1 MAIYD
6 YRGVTQKGKN
16 TRGIIDA
23 PGTSAA
29 RDKLRTQGIY
39 LQELSEVKKT
49 KTQVRLGTS
58 FFKKRASV
66 ASITRQLSFLLGAS
80 LPVDSA
86 LEGVI
91 DQAEESDIKKMM
103 ISIKEK
109 VKEGKSISQ
118 AFGDYPDYFN
128 KLYVSTL
135 HAGEVSG
142 KLGQVFERLSSMYEK
157 NRVLMGKLRT
167 SLTYPALMLFLAFL
181 IIIFLVSFLI
191 PTFAKLFIEFGQ
203 VLPLPT
209 RVLMGISKVVTAG
222 WWAILLAIGLLVF
235 IFIRIYK
242 GEKGKSYFDSLA
254 LKFPIVK
261 TLVLETFRV
270 RFAYTM
276 ALLLSNGVGI
286 IESLETTEGI
296 FKNSI
301 FKNLL
306 SNAIDRVKKGE
317 KLSRALASGTVFNS
331 SLLGMIHAG
340 EAGDRVAD
348 VLDKIGYNAEIEVEE
363 KLKTLTALIE
373 PVIIM
378 IIGIFIGFVVL
389 AIMLPIF
396 QINQIF

>member
-1 MAIYD
+1 MAIYE

-23 PGTSAA
+23 SGTSAA
-29 RDKLRTQGIY
+29 REKLRTQGIY
-39 LQELSEVKKT
+39 LQEISEVRKT
-49 KTQVRLGTS
+49 KAQFRLGTS

-66 ASITRQLSFLLGAS
+66 YAITRQLSFLLGAS

-91 DQAEESDIKKMM
+91 DQAEENDIKKMM
-103 ISIKEK
+103 INIKEK

-135 HAGEVSG
+135 HAGEISG
-142 KLGQVFERLSSMYEK
+142 KLDQVFDRLSAMYEK
-157 NRVLMGKLRT
+157 NRILMGKLRA

-191 PTFAKLFIEFGQ
+191 PTFAKLFAEFGQ

-209 RVLMGISKVVTAG
+209 RFLMGISRVVTAG
-222 WWAILLAIGLLVF
+222 WWAILLFIGLLVF
-235 IFIRIYK
+235 IFMRIYK
-242 GEKGKSYFDSLA
+242 SEKGKRYFDSLA
-254 LKFPIVK
+254 LRFPIVK
-261 TLVLETFRV
+261 FLVLGTFKV
-270 RFAYTM
+270 RFAYNM

-286 IESLETTEGI
+286 IESLETTEGL
-296 FKNSI
+296 FRNSI
-301 FKNLL
+301 LKRLL
-306 SNAIDRVKKGE
+306 SNAIERVRKGE

-363 KLKTLTALIE
+363 KLKTLTSLVE

-378 IIGIFIGFVVL
+378 IIGIFVGFVVL